1 MGQNTT
7 SSLACHDDVWL
18 QLPWYANQTLSAAEQ
33 DFVEAHIKV
42 CVACR
47 GELRVQQKLMEDVRD
62 SSTIELCEHVQF
74 ANLLQRIGTTSKLE
88 ESPDTRQVP
97 GYRNAGMYA
106 FAASF
111 FLLLLT
117 LPFAGGGFKS
127 GDVDYSTLA
136 QPQSLSTTR
145 DTDLRVIFSG
155 SVGQAERQHLLSQVN
170 GSITEEP
177 DSNGVYLVRI
187 APFED
192 RPASSN
198 EQVLA
203 FLRNHPQVVFAE
215 PVIPAG
221 P

>member
-18 QLPWYANQTLSAAEQ
+18 LLPWYVNQTLSAAEQ
-33 DFVEAHIKV
+33 DFVEAHIEV

-47 GELRVQQKLMEDVRD
+47 GELRVQQKLMENVRD
-62 SSTIELCEHVQF
+62 SATIELCEHVQF
-74 ANLLQRIGTTSKLE
+74 ANLIQKIGITSKVE

-97 GYRNAGMYA
+97 GNRNVGMYA

-117 LPFAGGGFKS
+117 LPFAGVFKS

-145 DTDLRVIFSG
+145 DNDLRVIFSG
-155 SVGQAERQHLLSQVN
+155 SLDQAERQHLLSQVN

-187 APFED
+187 GQFED

-203 FLRNHPQVVFAE
+203 FLRKHPQVVFAE
-215 PVIPAG
+215 PVIPVG